1 MAPRRPLSES
11 PGFARIRRELESLR
25 LDGIP
30 DAPYLDTLIPKG
42 GFKGPYEDDDD
53 YDDYTTVRYSHSD
66 VRELYLELGM
76 NYDEDFGGHHNI
88 QPVPYAP
95 RPPFVGPNQ
104 SSRLV
109 AHQFIADQDAT
120 DLVKILQSV
129 SSGTLSSQMYGTIV
143 TGSVYVKWKKP
154 SRSTGTAYWEYGP
167 GVSLETYREFAKSP
181 SKGQYVK
188 QLESYGHGAS
198 SPSGL
203 KI

>member
-1 MAPRRPLSES
+1 MARRRPLSES
-11 PGFARIRRELESLR
+11 PGFERIRRNLEEIR
-25 LDGIP
+25 LHGHPESSEFDV
-30 DAPYLDTLIPKG
+30 LIPRG
-42 GFKGPYEDDDD
+42 GRQEYDDADD
-53 YDDYTTVRYSHSD
+53 YDASPTVRYVEAD
-66 VRELYLELGM
+66 VREMYLELGM

-95 RPPFVGPNQ
+95 RPPFVGPHQ

-109 AHQFIADQDAT
+109 AHQFIADQDALE
-120 DLVKILQSV
+120 LVSILKGV
-129 SSGTLSSQMYGTIV
+129 ASGTLSSQMYGTMV

-154 SRSTGTAYWEYGP
+154 SKSTGAAYWEYGP
-167 GVSLETYREFAKSP
+167 GVSLETYREFTKSP

-198 SPSGL
+198 SPAGL